1 MQINGNFC
9 GLVLNQPLGGLQVI
23 EGRPLLEEKA
33 EGMASVSAYT
43 YQGHSVVFIGTRAG
57 NLKKVRC
64 FPLRWE
70 GMKRNG

>member
-23 EGRPLLEEKA
+23 EGRPLLQEQT
-33 EGMASVSAYT
+33 EGMASVAAYT
-43 YQGHSVVFIGTRAG
+43 YRGHSVVFIGTRAG

-64 FPLRWE
+64 SSWCLGKGLE
-70 GMKRNG
+70 